1 MAEMERNIKNIF
13 PGSFVSDELCVV
25 NLGYEQCLS
34 GHTYGPHTR
43 DQWLFHFVV
52 SGKGYFKRG
61 GKQYS
66 ISKNHA
72 FLIRPD
78 EITTYSASS
87 SDPWYYVWLGFKG
100 SGAEKMISMLSIDE
114 CVFEVDPD
122 FIYELE
128 SLYRTVEDSDEL
140 SYKATGMAYKLFGI
154 LYASR
159 HREKRRS
166 HDSVLGAI
174 SFIEN
179 NYFRQFDMAWL
190 ASELGMSR
198 GHFSALFSSVMGCSP
213 YNYLTKYRIA
223 KAQTLLLSGNLTV
236 SEIATAVGFSA
247 LNRFDLMF
255 IKYVGVSPSQYRKQK
270 LSQSLPTLNN

>member
-1 MAEMERNIKNIF
+1 MVDNKRDKKDIL
-13 PGSFVSDELCVV
+13 PVSFVSDELCVV
-25 NLGYEQCLS
+25 NLGYERCLPR
-34 GHTYGPHTR
+34 HTYGPHTR

-61 GKQYS
+61 NEQYCVE
-66 ISKNHA
+66 KNHA
-72 FLIRPD
+72 FLIRPG

-87 SDPWYYVWLGFKG
+87 SDPWYYVWLGFNG
-100 SGAEKMISMLSIDE
+100 SGAEKLMSTFPISE
-114 CVFEVDPD
+114 CVFEISPD
-122 FIYELE
+122 FICELE
-128 SLYRTVEDSDEL
+128 SLYRTAENSDEFAC
-140 SYKATGMAYKLFGI
+140 KATGMAYKLFGI

-159 HREKRRS
+159 HAEKRRS
-166 HDSVLGAI
+166 PDCVKSAL

-179 NYFRQFDMAWL
+179 NYFRQFDTSWL

-198 GHFSALFSSVMGCSP
+198 GHFSAVFSSVMGCSP

-223 KAQTLLLSGNLTV
+223 KAQALLVSTNLTV

-255 IKYVGVSPSQYRKQK
+255 IKYVGTSPSRYRKEK
-270 LSQSLPTLNN
+270 QSKQ